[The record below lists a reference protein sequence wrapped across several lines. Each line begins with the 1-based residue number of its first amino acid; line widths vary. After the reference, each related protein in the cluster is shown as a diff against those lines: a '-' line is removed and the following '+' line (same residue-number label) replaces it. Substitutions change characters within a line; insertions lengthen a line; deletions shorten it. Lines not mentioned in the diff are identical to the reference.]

1 MNFRSTSDVKMINN
15 LTFGISYKFIKK
27 IVK

>member
-1 MNFRSTSDVKMINN
+1 MNFRSISDVKMINN
-15 LTFGISYKFIKK
+15 LTFGIAYKFVKK

>member
-15 LTFGISYKFIKK
+15 LTFGVAYKFIKK